1 MPVRPPA
8 TDGIDRNAI
17 GAQVERAASALLQRQ
32 GLIAVAANARYRD
45 GEIDLVMLDKA
56 ARGGDTLVFVEVRH
70 RRSDGHGGGA
80 ASVDVAKRRRLVRAA
95 QRFLLAH
102 PRFADAPCRFDVVE
116 ASGDP
121 QSLSLNWLRDAF
133 RADEV

>member
-1 MPVRPPA
+1 MKAA
-8 TDGIDRNAI
+8 TDGIDRGTI
-17 GAQVERAASALLQRQ
+17 GAQVERAASAFLQEH

-45 GEIDLVMLDKA
+45 GELDLVMLDKG
-56 ARGGDTLVFVEVRH
+56 ARDGDTLVFVEVRH

-80 ASVDVAKRRRLVRAA
+80 ASVDAAKQRRLVRAA

-102 PRFADAPCRFDVVE
+102 PQFAERPCRFDVVE

-121 QSLSLNWLRDAF
+121 ESPRLNWLRDAF
-133 RADEV
+133 RADEA

>member
-8 TDGIDRNAI
+8 TDDIDRNAI
-17 GAQVERAASALLQRQ
+17 GAQVERAASALLQGH
-32 GLIAVAANARYRD
+32 GLAAVAANARYRD
-45 GEIDLVMLDKA
+45 GEIDLVMLDKG
-56 ARGGDTLVFVEVRH
+56 ARGGGTLVFVEVRH
-70 RRSDGHGGGA
+70 RRSAGHGGGA

-95 QRFLLAH
+95 QRFLLEH

-121 QSLSLNWLRDAF
+121 QSPSLNWLRDAF

>member
-1 MPVRPPA
+1 MPTRTPA
-8 TDGIDRNAI
+8 TDRIDRGTI
-17 GAQVERAASALLQRQ
+17 GAQVERAASAFLQGH

-45 GEIDLVMLDKA
+45 GELDLVMLDKG
-56 ARGGDTLVFVEVRH
+56 ARDGDTLVFVEVRH

-80 ASVDVAKRRRLVRAA
+80 ASVDAAKQRRLVRAA

-102 PRFADAPCRFDVVE
+102 PQFAERPCRFDVVE

-121 QSLSLNWLRDAF
+121 ESPRLNWLRDAF
-133 RADEV
+133 RADEA

>member
-1 MPVRPPA
+1 MPARTPA

-17 GAQVERAASALLQRQ
+17 GARVERAASAFLQGH

-45 GEIDLVMLDKA
+45 GELDLVMLDKG
-56 ARGGDTLVFVEVRH
+56 AREGETLVFVEVRH

-80 ASVDVAKRRRLVRAA
+80 ASVDTAKRRRLVRAA
-95 QRFLLAH
+95 QRFLLEQ
-102 PRFADAPCRFDVVE
+102 PRFADSPCRFDVVE

-121 QSLSLNWLRDAF
+121 DSPRLNWIRDAF
-133 RADEV
+133 RADEA

>member
-1 MPVRPPA
+1 MPVR
-8 TDGIDRNAI
+8 TTIDRNEI
-17 GAQVERAASALLQRQ
+17 GARIERAASAFLQEH

-45 GEIDLVMLDKA
+45 GELDLVMLDKG
-56 ARGGDTLVFVEVRH
+56 ARDGDTLVFVEVRH

-80 ASVDVAKRRRLVRAA
+80 ASVDAAKQRRLVRAA

-102 PRFADAPCRFDVVE
+102 PQFAERPCRFDVVD

-121 QSLSLNWLRDAF
+121 GSPQLHWLRDAF
-133 RADEV
+133 RADET